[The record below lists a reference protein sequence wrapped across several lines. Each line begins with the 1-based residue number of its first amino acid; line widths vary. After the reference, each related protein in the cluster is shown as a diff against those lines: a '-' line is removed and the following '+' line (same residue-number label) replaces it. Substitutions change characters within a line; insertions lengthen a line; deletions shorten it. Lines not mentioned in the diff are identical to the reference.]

1 MGSLT
6 DLAQAKTNRPDGS
19 FATADLFMP
28 HPDIERAW
36 KYHSRA
42 DSQLTLITGKKFDPA
57 PLESA
62 IAASPL
68 LSDALIFGNGKP
80 FPGVLLFRSKESADM
95 SDTQLIESISPMIR
109 KLNSESQ
116 DHARIPLRM
125 LKAMPSKEDNLEK
138 SSKGTILR
146 NKAEERYADDIER
159 VYSGS
164 GAVSAGDVSDQDV
177 PKFLLETVESIVAKP
192 TKLKEETDL
201 FAYGVDSVACM
212 QIRYTMQQVRNAYT
226 QNPLRMPVS

>member
-1 MGSLT
+1 M
-6 DLAQAKTNRPDGS
+6 
-19 FATADLFMP
+19 
-28 HPDIERAW
+28 
-36 KYHSRA
+36 
-42 DSQLTLITGKKFDPA
+42 TLITGKKFDPA

-80 FPGVLLFRSKESADM
+80 FPGILLFRSKESADL
-95 SDTQLIESISPMIR
+95 SDAQLVEAVSSMIK

-125 LKAMPSKEDNLEK
+125 LKAMPYRENNLEK

-146 NKAEERYADDIER
+146 NKAEERYTDDIENA
-159 VYSGS
+159 YSGS
-164 GAVSAGDVSDQDV
+164 GAVNAGDVSDQDV
-177 PKFLLETVESIVAKP
+177 PKFILETVESIVAKP
-192 TKLKEETDL
+192 TELKEDTDL

-212 QIRYTMQQVRNAYT
+212 QIRYTMQQVSDRLA
-226 QNPLRMPVS
+226 QSPLSLD